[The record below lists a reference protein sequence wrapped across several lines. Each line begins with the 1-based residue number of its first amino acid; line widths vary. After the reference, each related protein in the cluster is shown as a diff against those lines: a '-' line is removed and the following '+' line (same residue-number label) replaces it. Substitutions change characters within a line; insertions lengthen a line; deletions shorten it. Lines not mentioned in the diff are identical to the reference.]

1 MNLAATARRSKSQ
14 KIREKLD
21 YPVIDADGHMLE
33 VEPVLLDFLK
43 VVGGPRIV
51 QRYIDMLSG
60 GSLWG
65 WYKATPEERA
75 AARIKRAPFWF
86 FPAANTLDRA
96 TSMFPGLMRARLDEF
111 GIDFSFIYPTLAIL
125 FAGMDDEEMRKA
137 VTRAINTMN
146 AELYAPHRDRLTP
159 AAVIPMHTPQEALDE
174 LNFAV
179 GTLGMKA
186 AMVEGVVRRPI
197 KGRAGTRDMAS
208 AQGSY
213 WIDPLALDSPHDYDP
228 VWRRFVELGV
238 APTMHTST
246 MGWVDRTSISNV
258 TYNHIGHFAA
268 GAHAFCKALVLGG
281 VTHRFPT
288 LNFGFLECGV
298 GWAASLY
305 NDLIEHWEKRNVPA
319 LKRNLDPARIDR
331 QLLVEMAKQHGGPHM
346 QKHLPAIARDDGYFY
361 EWPAE
366 TDEAAMDDFAAA
378 GIQNEHDIYNRFVR
392 NFYFGCESDDRIL
405 AWAFNERLNQFGAQF
420 KVLLGSD
427 IGHMDVT
434 DARQVIKTAWS
445 LVDEGSLTDA
455 NFRDLVFTNPV
466 EMHGG
471 MNPALF
477 KGTAVEDAA
486 GTLLASL
493 RERDRAT
500 AK

>member
-43 VVGGPRIV
+43 VVGGPKIV
-51 QRYIDMLSG
+51 QRYVDMLSG

-65 WYKATPEERA
+65 WYKATPEERV

-96 TSMFPGLMRARLDEF
+96 TSMFPGLMRSRLDEF

-146 AELYAPHRDRLTP
+146 AELYAPHKDRLTP

-197 KGRAGTRDMAS
+197 TGKAGSRDLAS
-208 AQGSY
+208 AAASY
-213 WIDPLALDSPHDYDP
+213 WIDPLALDSPYDYDP
-228 VWRRFVELGV
+228 VWQRFTELGV

-281 VTHRFPT
+281 VREGDTI
-288 LNFGFLECGV
+288 GV
-298 GWAASLY
+298 
-305 NDLIEHWEKRNVPA
+305 
-319 LKRNLDPARIDR
+319 
-331 QLLVEMAKQHGGPHM
+331 
-346 QKHLPAIARDDGYFY
+346 
-361 EWPAE
+361 
-366 TDEAAMDDFAAA
+366 
-378 GIQNEHDIYNRFVR
+378 
-392 NFYFGCESDDRIL
+392 
-405 AWAFNERLNQFGAQF
+405 
-420 KVLLGSD
+420 LG
-427 IGHMDVT
+427 
-434 DARQVIKTAWS
+434 
-445 LVDEGSLTDA
+445 
-455 NFRDLVFTNPV
+455 
-466 EMHGG
+466 
-471 MNPALF
+471 
-477 KGTAVEDAA
+477 GTAAHRGALSFSQAVAALRSGPGSPTRPGSISLEPDAMA
-486 GTLLASL
+486 RLSPASPPHRRQRDFWRL
-493 RERDRAT
+493 SAPGRCLSLPPSASCPAYERSGRVSLDYPWRQGGCLFQ
-500 AK
+500 

>member
-1 MNLAATARRSKSQ
+1 MTDVTARRSKSQ
-14 KIREKLD
+14 KIRERLD
-21 YPVIDADGHMLE
+21 HPVIDADGHMLE

-51 QRYIDMLSG
+51 QRYVDMLSG
-60 GSLWG
+60 GSFWG

-75 AARIKRAPFWF
+75 ALRIKRAPFWF
-86 FPAANTLDRA
+86 FPAGNTMDRA
-96 TSMFPGLMRARLDEF
+96 TAMFPGLMRSRLDEF
-111 GIDFSFIYPTLAIL
+111 GIDFSFVYPTLAIL
-125 FAGMDDEEMRKA
+125 FAGLDDEEMRKA

-159 AAVIPMHTPQEALDE
+159 AAVIPMHTPAEAIAELDH
-174 LNFAV
+174 AI

-197 KGRAGTRDMAS
+197 AGKAASRDLAS
-208 AQGSY
+208 APASY
-213 WIDPLALDSPHDYDP
+213 WIDPLALDSPYDYDP
-228 VWRRFVELGV
+228 VWQRFTELGV

-281 VTHRFPT
+281 VTHRFPA
-288 LNFGFLECGV
+288 LKFGFLECGV

-305 NDLIEHWEKRNVPA
+305 NDLIEHWEKRNVPE
-319 LKRNLDPARIDR
+319 LKRHLDPALIDR
-331 QLLVEMAKQHGGPHM
+331 KLLADMAARHGGPLM
-346 QKHLPAIARDDGYFY
+346 QKHLAAIAKNDGYFY

-378 GIQNEHDIYNRFVR
+378 GIQTERDIYDRFVK

-405 AWAFNERLNQFGAQF
+405 AWAFNEKLNQFGAQF

-427 IGHMDVT
+427 IGHFDVT
-434 DARQVIKTAWS
+434 DARQVLKTAWG
-445 LVDEGSLTDA
+445 LVDEGSLTA
-455 NFRDLVFTNPV
+455 GNFRDLVFTNPV

-471 MNPALF
+471 MNPAIF
-477 KGTAVEDAA
+477 KGTVVEGAA
-486 GTLLASL
+486 DRLLKQL
-493 RERDRAT
+493 K
-500 AK
+500 AKDEAAAE